1 MRSSAF
7 ISAFFVA
14 VGTATAQTPGII
26 QEGLTG
32 CDFATGRLQ
41 ASCIPV
47 FIGHLVQIIMYLV
60 GAIFVINVMI
70 GGYQYAIGV
79 VQGDEGKG
87 KERIYWSIIGLIVTT
102 CAYLIIDLVLTV
114 LGV

>member
-1 MRSSAF
+1 MRFAVFLLALLGPGSTSAQQF
-7 ISAFFVA
+7 GVIM
-14 VGTATAQTPGII
+14 
-26 QEGLTG
+26 EGLTG
-32 CDFATGRLQ
+32 CDFTTGRLK

-47 FIGHLVQIIMYLV
+47 FIGHLVQLIMFLV

-79 VQGDEGKG
+79 LQGDEGKG
-87 KERIYWSIIGLIVTT
+87 KDRIYWSIIGLIATV
-102 CAYLIIDLVLTV
+102 CSYLIIDLVLTV